1 MEIKDRSFSFSE
13 VLKDKLIFGLQDQYF
28 EIKLLKLMIIYLRF
42 IFIFIIGSLR
52 FSIRRKHLLL
62 ILLRLEFIVLSLF
75 LGLFFYFNLIIYEY
89 YFSLI
94 FLSFRVCEG
103 ALGLSLLVRIIRSHG
118 NDYFQTFNIL
128 W

>member
-1 MEIKDRSFSFSE
+1 
-13 VLKDKLIFGLQDQYF
+13 
-28 EIKLLKLMIIYLRF
+28 MIIYLIFVF
-42 IFIFIIGSLR
+42 IFIMGALR

-62 ILLRLEFIVLSLF
+62 ILLSLEFIVLSLF
-75 LGLFFYFNLIIYEY
+75 LGLFFYFNLLIYEY

-94 FLSFRVCEG
+94 FLRFRVCEG

-118 NDYFQTFNIL
+118 NDYFQTFNVL

>member
-1 MEIKDRSFSFSE
+1 MEIKDRRFSFSE

-28 EIKLLKLMIIYLRF
+28 KIKLLKLMIIYLSF
-42 IFIFIIGSLR
+42 IFIFIIGAIR

-62 ILLRLEFIVLSLF
+62 ILLSLEFIVLSLF
-75 LGLFFYFNLIIYEY
+75 LGLFFYFNLLIYEY

-94 FLSFRVCEG
+94 FLRFRVCEG